1 MRRCYAGFRSLT
13 LALKGKQVLE
23 QNAIYSEVVKK
34 DPKNNKKGCS
44 YALVISCAQKKN
56 CENLLEIHGIS
67 YLGMVEE

>member
-34 DPKNNKKGCS
+34 GPKKQQKRLFLRLSHFMCAKKE
-44 YALVISCAQKKN
+44 L
-56 CENLLEIHGIS
+56 
-67 YLGMVEE
+67 